1 MLLRSLR
8 QVAVAKSLRDGK
20 AKLDIES
27 ITLHR
32 SRVDKN
38 LPKTNQTIKIY
49 QNDQKSPNKATS
61 GIPGTLQVEMIEES
75 HETWKV
81 TEVGSAP

>member
-38 LPKTNQTIKIY
+38 LPNTPNDQNISKYIKI
-49 QNDQKSPNKATS
+49 DQKSPNKATS
-61 GIPGTLQVEMIEES
+61 GIPGTL
-75 HETWKV
+75 WK
-81 TEVGSAP
+81 